1 MHLFYALVENYKKVG
16 VQVLHKIGEEVSRSE
31 IVWANNPSTKITDI
45 DADAKI
51 VTTTFFDLSGR
62 RMATC
67 EKGIFIK
74 EVTYSNGKKTTTK
87 VVR

>member
-1 MHLFYALVENYKKVG
+1 VVGYNLSKKEVTLNRIG
-16 VQVLHKIGEEVSRSE
+16 VRSE

-45 DADAKI
+45 DTDAKI
-51 VTTTFFDLSGR
+51 VKTTFFDLSGR
-62 RMATC
+62 RRATC
-67 EKGIFIK
+67 EKGIFVK